1 MTAQGPVGWMTLM
14 SIRKHLTKKGAP
26 AKLLHLWYLSFCAP
40 KYSVRFPFIWG
51 KHLSL
56 FRKVI
61 TLLDTFLSDTIA
73 FRKVSLCKVGHLG
86 MLQGVTSEAKPS
98 NVSFCLGWLLSLSLT
113 PHSQYRS
120 DSLKQLLDFQ
130 KCSSLPSPTERG
142 KWLLWILCRRTD
154 VFQYAGY

>member
-1 MTAQGPVGWMTLM
+1 M
-14 SIRKHLTKKGAP
+14 SITKHLTEKGVP
-26 AKLLHLWYLSFCAP
+26 GKPLHLWYLSLCAP

-61 TLLDTFLSDTIA
+61 TLVDTFLSDTIA
-73 FRKVSLCKVGHLG
+73 FRKASLCKVGHLG
-86 MLQGVTSEAKPS
+86 MLQGVTSEAKLS
-98 NVSFCLGWLLSLSLT
+98 NVSFHLGCLLSLSLT

-130 KCSSLPSPTERG
+130 KCSSLPSPTERA
-142 KWLLWILCRRTD
+142 KRLLWILCTRTD
-154 VFQYAGY
+154 VVQYAGY